1 MNPPHSLVLGEV
13 RQPFDHP
20 KQYRVIGFDQH
31 EVYYD
36 VFNPVVQSWSFGLSL
51 SKSYYYRGLA
61 DRFFRESTHVRFQPL
76 TEGEANLFRPDLPM
90 RLCRNPSINWS
101 FTPPGD
107 RVSFEIAMRSAGLD
121 LAPLPDLPTPRVV
134 LLASRLKAST
144 LGVLC
149 EAENG
154 ASFSAEELLWHAH
167 RVQAERGRN
176 KLPGIGLFR
185 MGHERRG
192 VPSYLVGGYY
202 EIQISMEEAN
212 AYRNWVIECH
222 RRGEKI
228 R

>member
-31 EVYYD
+31 EVHYD
-36 VFNPVVQSWSFGLSL
+36 VFNPVIQSWSFGLSL
-51 SKSYYYRGLA
+51 SKSYYYRGFA

-107 RVSFEIAMRSAGLD
+107 RASFEIAMRSAGLD

-144 LGVLC
+144 RGVLC

-154 ASFSAEELLWHAH
+154 ASFPPKNCCGTLIACKPNAVGTSCRESVCLGWAMNAEEFRLTSSEDITRYRSQW
-167 RVQAERGRN
+167 RKRMPIE
-176 KLPGIGLFR
+176 IG
-185 MGHERRG
+185 
-192 VPSYLVGGYY
+192 
-202 EIQISMEEAN
+202 
-212 AYRNWVIECH
+212 
-222 RRGEKI
+222 
-228 R
+228 